1 MAQNGF
7 FDFDER
13 CSQLNHAGNP
23 LLTLNT
29 MIDFEAFRPIL
40 QQIRNKQRKNTSGR
54 KPFDVVLMFKILIL
68 GTLYNLSDDQLE
80 YQIRDR
86 ISFMQF
92 LGLQL
97 SDRVPDAKTIWL
109 FRDDLTTH
117 GLVDRLF
124 KKFDADLNASGFV
137 AQKGSIVDAS
147 IVQVPRQRNTH
158 KENAEIKSG
167 RTPASFTDNPCKH
180 RQKDTDARWLTKNK
194 VLSYGYKNHINIDVK
209 YKLVRRYAVTDASV
223 HDSQMIGPLLDENNT
238 NADVYGD
245 GAYSSV
251 AIRDCLDELGYRDCI
266 HRKGYRNKPLSEL
279 QQKANRRRSSI
290 RARVEHVFGR
300 QAQCLG
306 GTWLRCI
313 GIVRARAMIGLRNL
327 VYNMDRYVKLKLAT

>member
-1 MAQNGF
+1 MTQNGF

-13 CSQLNHAGNP
+13 CSQLSHAGNP
-23 LLTLNT
+23 LVALNA

-40 QQIRNKQRKNTSGR
+40 QQIRNKKRKNASGR
-54 KPFDVVLMFKILIL
+54 KPFDVVLMFKTLIL
-68 GTLYNLSDDQLE
+68 RTLYNLSDDQLE

-124 KKFDADLNASGFV
+124 DQFDADLNASGFI
-137 AQKGSIVDAS
+137 AQKGNIVDAS
-147 IVQVPRQRNTH
+147 IIQVPRQRNTH
-158 KENAEIKSG
+158 QENAEIKSDQ
-167 RTPASFTDNPCKH
+167 TPASFTENPYKH
-180 RQKDTDARWLTKNK
+180 RQKDTDARWMTKYN
-194 VLSYGYKNHINIDVK
+194 VRSYGYKNHISIDVK
-209 YKLVRRYAVTDASV
+209 HKLIRKYKVTSASA
-223 HDSQMIGPLLDENNT
+223 HDSQMMESLLNENNT
-238 NADVYGD
+238 NADVFGD
-245 GAYSSV
+245 SAYRSA
-251 AIRDCLDELGYRDCI
+251 AIHNRLTELGYRDCI
-266 HRKGYRNKPLSEL
+266 HRKSYRNRPLSKL
-279 QQKANRRRSSI
+279 QKKANRRKSQI

-313 GIVRARAMIGLRNL
+313 GIVRARAMIGFRNL
-327 VYNMDRYVKLKLAT
+327 VYNMDRYVKLAT